1 MIFVEIKKGEERLEI
16 FQHNHNELNKIGDE
30 MLPYFKEIFVSESS
44 SLDFFNKEYYWSSRN
59 RDDCSYSYLNVQEII
74 DNNEYVRKLNSN
86 NIYFEF
92 TYGS

>member
-30 MLPYFKEIFVSESS
+30 MLPYFEEIFILESS

-59 RDDCSYSYLNVQEII
+59 RRLFIQLLKCARNYRQQ
-74 DNNEYVRKLNSN
+74 
-86 NIYFEF
+86 
-92 TYGS
+92 